1 MQADMKVSPRDLYAL
16 RKARLLAE
24 RKDLVSRLSYCTL
37 KRLTLEIE
45 RKYALLTRN
54 ARLDINSG
62 AILNDDRAEG
72 SGEER

>member
-1 MQADMKVSPRDLYAL
+1 VHTDVRVSPRDLYAL
-16 RKARLLAE
+16 RKAHLLAE
-24 RKDLVSRLSYCTL
+24 RKDLVSRMAYCTL